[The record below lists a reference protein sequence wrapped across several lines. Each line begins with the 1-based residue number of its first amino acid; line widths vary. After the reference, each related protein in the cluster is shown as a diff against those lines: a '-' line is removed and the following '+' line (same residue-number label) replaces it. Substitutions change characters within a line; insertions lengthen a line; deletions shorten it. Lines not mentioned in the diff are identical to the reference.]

1 MKKVIALLFVGIVLT
16 LAACESKPKTE
27 EAAVD
32 STAAVIDSAA
42 AVVDSAATAAA
53 ATTVVAPAD
62 SVKK

>member
-1 MKKVIALLFVGIVLT
+1 MKKVIALLFVGSFLT

-53 ATTVVAPAD
+53 AATVVAPAD